1 MSGARLQKAAGFTLI
16 ELMIALLLGLLVMG
30 AAISIFLSN
39 RQAYTATEGLGRV
52 QENVRFAFELMA
64 RDIREAG
71 ANPCGKHVPL
81 VNVISGSDVNWWTNL
96 NSGVDAAGDLVN
108 PWQDTLRAFAGNE
121 AIDDVEFGDGAAER
135 VAGTEAIQLSAADDA
150 VYSVESHEP
159 ASARFNLSTAD
170 VNLEVGSLA
179 VVCDARQA
187 SLFRATAVGGGIVE
201 HASAGPAG
209 PGMNCTQN
217 LGLPADCATATS
229 YTYQPNA
236 MLARFTGSQWYVGN
250 NDRGGTSLFLS
261 RVNSNGGGVTNQEL
275 IEGVEDLAFQ
285 FLETG
290 AADYVNSSAVTAW
303 QDVVAVRVVLRLTSA
318 SLGGTTD
325 GQPLRRTLTH
335 VVSLRNR
342 NP

>member
-1 MSGARLQKAAGFTLI
+1 
-16 ELMIALLLGLLVMG
+16 
-30 AAISIFLSN
+30 
-39 RQAYTATEGLGRV
+39 
-52 QENVRFAFELMA
+52 
-64 RDIREAG
+64 
-71 ANPCGKHVPL
+71 
-81 VNVISGSDVNWWTNL
+81 
-96 NSGVDAAGDLVN
+96 
-108 PWQDTLRAFAGNE
+108 
-121 AIDDVEFGDGAAER
+121 
-135 VAGTEAIQLSAADDA
+135 
-150 VYSVESHEP
+150 
-159 ASARFNLSTAD
+159 
-170 VNLEVGSLA
+170 
-179 VVCDARQA
+179 
-187 SLFRATAVGGGIVE
+187 
-201 HASAGPAG
+201 
-209 PGMNCTQN
+209 
-217 LGLPADCATATS
+217 
-229 YTYQPNA
+229 